1 MPRSRVLSFMSQ
13 WAPGSRSPSAE
24 AAPPSPTTNK
34 PPVAEND
41 PPSRGVLKKQQSLR
55 INTESP
61 PAAKSQHDF
70 HAPNSPRSP
79 TTPSRARGDSRVQAR
94 PLSMIQTYNPPQMEV
109 ATDTP
114 PELQPIFTFLNSHSN
129 KLYQEGYFL
138 KLHDLDTRGRPS
150 ADRTWSE
157 CFAQLVGTVLSLWD
171 AAALDAAGEDG
182 EVVPTFINLSDAS
195 IKMIESLPMNG
206 AHGGSLQNVLSVST
220 AANNR
225 YLLHFNSLNSL
236 TQWTAGIRLAMFEH
250 AQLQVAYTG
259 SLIAGKGRTLNNI
272 KAIMER
278 SKFQHED
285 WARVRF
291 GAGTPWKRCW
301 CVVTPPDEKE
311 YAKAVKEQKKAGAYE
326 KIRYPKGEMKFYD
339 TRKVTKKTK
348 PIATVTDAYAAYAI
362 YPQSKPL
369 IDQSTLVKLE
379 GLVTVHGQPPTTS
392 EGFVFIM
399 PEVHPAVSGFEMML
413 QFLFPVFDTFCL
425 YGRPCRLI
433 ADTLDQRGLMFAM
446 PRDRRYGYLDILDVS
461 ALIHTEGSQSWNER
475 QWRREMKKLVS
486 QRMTA
491 EIEGGRTSRH
501 FSQRR
506 NTMTGR
512 TSVAPATGIRFE
524 DVPSTHSTPGS
535 RSASPVQ
542 IAGAAD
548 IRYTPPRRTDSAP
561 PAQHTSPHKRSASDA
576 LNGYKKYQSETPSR
590 LSYQADRDDSDQPP
604 PPPRHGRPLGPG
616 TLERIQSGAETPTLG
631 SIDTDVQSHAAAS
644 PILLPPEPVATP
656 PSFMHQANSRPA
668 TQPYAPAELRRQHSN
683 VDEATLKQMQDA
695 ARPREEDDLNSGW
708 EAEMQHT
715 VNGQGHNMNS
725 VASHSNY
732 GNQGGLSAD
741 RSQGTSAILNPST
754 TENPTRHPRQRLSTI
769 PGSPCT
775 GQEAGY
781 FRSPETTIQVATEG
795 LGGAGMKQAERG
807 EARHERQGPPSL
819 LRSSHSIERKP
830 IPKSISE
837 NDVPVRGDP
846 IPAGRLQT
854 AFPPAASEDMVPA
867 SPDSPVAASWA
878 GDLID
883 EDALA
888 AMLNSPRA
896 DTMLSQ
902 TSQASSAT
910 PDYASTA
917 PAERDERREPTE
929 KPRAGVLKTVGNPEY
944 KPEPRPGG
952 ASRLDTWEQDNAQA
966 AAETPVIDF
975 GPTYSYKPISRP
987 GTSGTIT
994 GMESRSHSRSGDR
1007 LQESPQNRLSHFS
1020 PVGEANRHSF
1030 FGGRTTPRPGGLTPT
1045 DGWHT
1050 PGNRHS
1056 IAWQPTSSPVVT
1068 PGGSKKPLTPEQWV
1082 EYRAALASQPQAAPP
1097 RKPIPNYAH
1106 NRTASGNLIPQIY
1119 NRPISK
1125 TPPTPTRTPSGDW
1138 TQPRHTPPSRPHSRD
1153 ASVTLTTMPS
1163 SQLTAKEQMQV
1174 ARATNTPLVNYTTNA
1189 EKKAQ
1194 EPYQP
1199 GLFGAMAA
1207 REKEKADSKKVRSSS
1222 GNRLSINV
1230 QQAIAMKQQ
1239 QQYEAEAAVQAAYQ
1253 AQMQQHA
1260 QQQSMSMMQ
1269 QMQNLQ
1275 LQSNMMLAQQQQQ
1288 QQRPH
1293 GPAQDYVYPQS
1304 VYGGSQMIQ
1313 SPMVQAPGSVQ
1324 SLSLN
1329 MQDNWQRQQA
1339 YGNQYPQGG
1348 EQYGQQGQWQGR
1360 R

>member
-1 MPRSRVLSFMSQ
+1 MSQ
-13 WAPGSRSPSAE
+13 WAPGSRSPSADA

-34 PPVAEND
+34 PPVIEND
-41 PPSRGVLKKQQSLR
+41 QPSRGVLKKQQSLR
-55 INTESP
+55 INTETP
-61 PAAKSQHDF
+61 PAARSQHDF

-79 TTPSRARGDSRVQAR
+79 STPSRARGDSRVQAR
-94 PLSMIQTYNPPQMEV
+94 PLSMIQTYNPPQMDV

-206 AHGGSLQNVLSVST
+206 AQGGSLQNVLSVST

-250 AQLQVAYTG
+250 AQLQEAYTG
-259 SLIAGKGRTLNNI
+259 SLIAGKGRDLNNI

-278 SKFQHED
+278 SRFQHED

-301 CVVTPPDEKE
+301 CVITPPDEKE

-326 KIRYPKGEMKFYD
+326 KVRYPKGEMKFYD

-425 YGRPCRLI
+425 YGRPSRLI

-491 EIEGGRTSRH
+491 EMEGGRASRQ

-512 TSVAPATGIRFE
+512 TSLAPAANGIRFE

-561 PAQHTSPHKRSASDA
+561 PAQHMSPHKRSASDA

-631 SIDTDVQSHAAAS
+631 SIETEVQSHAAAS

-668 TQPYAPAELRRQHSN
+668 NQPYAPAELRRQHSN
-683 VDEATLKQMQDA
+683 VDEATLNQMRDA
-695 ARPREEDDLNSGW
+695 ARPREEDDLTSGW
-708 EAEMQHT
+708 EAEMQYR
-715 VNGQGHNMNS
+715 VDGQGHNLNS
-725 VASHSNY
+725 VASNSNY
-732 GNQGGLSAD
+732 GSQGGLRAD

-754 TENPTRHPRQRLSTI
+754 TEKLAPQPRQRLSTI
-769 PGSPCT
+769 PGSPHT
-775 GQEAGY
+775 GQDADHLQ
-781 FRSPETTIQVATEG
+781 SPEATTPVAARVVAD
-795 LGGAGMKQAERG
+795 AGTKQAETG
-807 EARHERQGPPSL
+807 EGRHERQGPPSL
-819 LRSSHSIERKP
+819 LSSSHSIQRKP
-830 IPKSISE
+830 IPKSVSQNNVTE
-837 NDVPVRGDP
+837 GGDSL
-846 IPAGRLQT
+846 PAERLQT
-854 AFPPAASEDMVPA
+854 GSPSAANEEMEPP

-888 AMLNSPRA
+888 AILNSPRA

-902 TSQASSAT
+902 TSHASSAT

-917 PAERDERREPTE
+917 PSERDEKREPTE
-929 KPRAGVLKTVGNPEY
+929 KPRAGVLKMVGNPEY

-952 ASRLDTWEQDNAQA
+952 ASRLDTWAQDKARA
-966 AAETPVIDF
+966 AAGTPVIDF
-975 GPTYSYKPISRP
+975 VPTYSYTPISRP
-987 GTSGTIT
+987 GTSGTMT
-994 GMESRSHSRSGDR
+994 GMESRSRPRSGDHLR
-1007 LQESPQNRLSHFS
+1007 QSSQIGLSRVSPA
-1020 PVGEANRHSF
+1020 GEANRHSY
-1030 FGGRTTPRPGGLTPT
+1030 FGGRTTPSPGGLTPT
-1045 DGWHT
+1045 DGWHA

-1056 IAWQPTSSPVVT
+1056 IAWQPISSPVVT
-1068 PGGSKKPLTPEQWV
+1068 PGGSKKQSLTPEQWV
-1082 EYRAALASQPQAAPP
+1082 QYRAALASQPQAAPP

-1106 NRTASGNLIPQIY
+1106 HRPASGNLIPQVHT
-1119 NRPISK
+1119 RPMSK
-1125 TPPTPTRTPSGDW
+1125 TPPPLTRTPSGDW
-1138 TQPRHTPPSRPHSRD
+1138 SQQRQTPLGRPHSRG
-1153 ASVTLTTMPS
+1153 ASATLTTIPA

-1174 ARATNTPLVNYTTNA
+1174 ARVTNTPLVNYTTNA
-1189 EKKAQ
+1189 DKKAQ

-1207 REKEKADSKKVRSSS
+1207 REKEKADSKKVRDSSA
-1222 GNRLSINV
+1222 NRLSMNV

-1239 QQYEAEAAVQAAYQ
+1239 QQYEAEAAAQVAYQ
-1253 AQMQQHA
+1253 AQVTQHA
-1260 QQQSMSMMQ
+1260 QQQSISMMQ

-1288 QQRPH
+1288 QQQQQRLQQ
-1293 GPAQDYVYPQS
+1293 AQDYEYPQS
-1304 VYGGSQMIQ
+1304 MYGGNQMMQ
-1313 SPMVQAPGSVQ
+1313 SPMVQTPGGNVQ
-1324 SLSLN
+1324 SMSPTT
-1329 MQDNWQRQQA
+1329 QGHWQRQQS
-1339 YGNQYPQGG
+1339 YGYQYQQGG
-1348 EQYGQQGQWQGR
+1348 GQYGQQGQWQGR